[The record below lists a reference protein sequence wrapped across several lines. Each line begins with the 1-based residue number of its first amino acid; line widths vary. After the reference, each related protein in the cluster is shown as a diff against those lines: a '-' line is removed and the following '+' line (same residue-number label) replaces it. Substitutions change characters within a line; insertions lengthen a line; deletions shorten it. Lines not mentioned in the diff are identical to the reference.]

1 MSALQ
6 KLQERIEQW
15 KVNHEALKVE
25 NGELKS
31 QLEGA
36 SGIAEAQEALKVEL
50 EEKTNQCTSLEENV
64 STLQQELAEKDVE
77 IEKII
82 TQVEALLA

>member
-25 NGELKS
+25 NGELKG

-36 SGIAEAQEALKVEL
+36 SGIAEAQEALKIEL
-50 EEKTNQCTSLEENV
+50 EDKTNQCTSLEENV
-64 STLQQELAEKDVE
+64 NTLQQELAEKDAE

-82 TQVEALLA
+82 TQVEALLS